1 MREKLMGILQEVKPG
16 VDFENCGLLI
26 DDRILDSYDVVFLV
40 GRLNEEFGV
49 DITVEHL
56 VPQNFN
62 TVDAILALIAGLKG

>member
-1 MREKLMGILQEVKPG
+1 MREKLTGILQEVKPG
-16 VDFENCGLLI
+16 IDFENCGLLI